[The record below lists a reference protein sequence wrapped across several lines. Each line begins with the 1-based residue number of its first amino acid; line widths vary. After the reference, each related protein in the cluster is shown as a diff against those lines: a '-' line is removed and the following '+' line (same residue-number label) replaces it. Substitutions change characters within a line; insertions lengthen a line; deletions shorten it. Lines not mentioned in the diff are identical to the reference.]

1 MSHLSDWPRRSPS
14 TFAWRRWSLLALAP
28 LAVFALAL
36 LGGCG
41 GGGAQD
47 APTPINQKPE
57 QLKASQPGELLAQV
71 KKLIKDAPQGVPGGI
86 AFGAGGAPTASPGPS
101 SDSARSNTTVQEAG
115 VDEEDLIK
123 TDGTQLYTLY
133 PRPTLT
139 TDVQKGSLG
148 VLDVHARQGATG
160 VAKVGSIELPY
171 DGQANGSAALHRAAT
186 AQRLAVVGQG
196 WARDP
201 AAGGGGG
208 SDPIFLPAPVWNT
221 PRVELRLVDVAT
233 PAQPSIKQSLSIDG
247 MLNGSRR
254 IGNILYLAMS
264 HAPRLRAELM
274 SGDAAVR
281 DAALAQLNLAEII
294 PSIRVDGGAPVPLLA
309 DTDCYTQVGNASP
322 LLQISTITAIDLS
335 TLARASRCFVGGNEA
350 LYMSANNLYLATSRY
365 VWSDNP
371 TFAPW
376 PANAKTDIH
385 QFALAGMALAY
396 RGSGSVDGHLGWDGQ
411 RRAYRFSEHNGHLRV
426 LTFTGQAGWFS
437 IADAGTKEPSPAT
450 LSVLR
455 ENAGSLQAVATLP
468 NAQRPAPLGKPGEQ
482 VFGVRFAGERGY
494 VVTFRQADP
503 LYVLDLSIPADP
515 RAVGVLEV
523 PGFSDYL
530 YPLANGLLLGVGKD
544 ASAQGFVQ
552 GVKLGLFDVSNPAA
566 PREVASKVYG
576 GRFSRSALDFARQGL
591 NLFERNGQA
600 RAALPVAITTDDGSS
615 YQNGLLRV
623 TIDTAA
629 KTWRDAPLLPA
640 PPAAHGVLYELWHDR
655 ATQIDDT
662 VFHFSRGQLTG
673 SAW

>member
-1 MSHLSDWPRRSPS
+1 MNRLSFSPRRSPL
-14 TFAWRRWSLLALAP
+14 TLAWRRWVLLAIAP

-41 GGGAQD
+41 GGGAED
-47 APTPINQKPE
+47 SPPPTNQKPE
-57 QLKASQPGELLAQV
+57 QLKASEPGELLAHV
-71 KKLIKDAPQGVPGGI
+71 KKLIKDAPGGVPGGI
-86 AFGAGGAPTASPGPS
+86 AFGAVGTPTASPGPS

-123 TDGTQLYTLY
+123 TDGTHLYTLY

-139 TDVQKGSLG
+139 TDAQKGSLG
-148 VLDVHARQGATG
+148 VLDVHARQGATS
-160 VAKVGSIELPY
+160 VVKVGSIELPY
-171 DGQANGSAALHRAAT
+171 DGQANSSAALHHAAA

-196 WARDP
+196 WARD
-201 AAGGGGG
+201 ANGG
-208 SDPIFLPAPVWNT
+208 SGSSTSIAPPIWNT

-233 PAQPSIKQSLSIDG
+233 PAQPVVRQSLSIDG

-254 IGNILYLAMS
+254 IGNTLYIVMN

-274 SGDAAVR
+274 SADATVR
-281 DAALAQLNLAEII
+281 DAALAQLSLTDII
-294 PSIRVDGGAPVPLLA
+294 PAIRVDGGAPVPLLA
-309 DTDCYTQVGNASP
+309 ETDCYTQVANASP
-322 LLQISTITAIDLS
+322 LLQISTITAIDLG

-350 LYMSANNLYLATSRY
+350 LYMSASNLYLATSRY
-365 VWSDNP
+365 LWSDAP
-371 TFAPW
+371 SILPW

-385 QFALAGMALAY
+385 QFALAGMALSY
-396 RGSGSVDGHLGWDGQ
+396 RGSGSVDGHLGWDAQ
-411 RRAYRFSEHNGHLRV
+411 RRAYRLGEHNGHLRV
-426 LTFTGQAGWFS
+426 LTFTGQAGWFG
-437 IADAGTKEPSPAT
+437 IADAGAKEPSPAT

-455 ENAGSLQAVATLP
+455 ENSGSLQTVATLP

-494 VVTFRQADP
+494 VVTFRQVDP
-503 LYVLDLSIPADP
+503 LYVLDLSTPADP
-515 RAVGVLEV
+515 KAVGVLEV

-544 ASAQGFVQ
+544 ANAQGFVQ

-600 RAALPVAITTDDGSS
+600 RAALPVAITTDDGSN

-640 PPAAHGVLYELWHDR
+640 PPAVNGVPYELWNDR
-655 ATQIDDT
+655 ATQIDDA
-662 VFHFSRGQLTG
+662 VFYFSRGQLSG
-673 SAW
+673 AAW